1 MKNIIAILLIF
12 IIPFA
17 CQYSGFTDL
26 TPDNGFKSEIAFNT
40 IKFKEEIST
49 SEEVQDSGWTVIEP
63 IEDIKYKGFFRK
75 NLTYIST
82 DTFAFEWEDYGL
94 VLDEIQK
101 IANGFETIPASVS
114 SDYRW
119 LNSGFWSNS
128 DKKTYLIPVFNA
140 NNYRYFIQVFRE
152 QKSFF
157 QTYYTARGIWI
168 IGELKDVDGD
178 VS

>member
-1 MKNIIAILLIF
+1 MKHLLFILIF
-12 IIPFA
+12 LSIPFA

-26 TPDNGFKSEIAFNT
+26 TPDNGFKSEIAFNVL
-40 IKFKEEIST
+40 KLNEEIST
-49 SEEVQDSGWTVIEP
+49 TAEVQDSGWTVIEP
-63 IEDIKYKGFFRK
+63 IEDIKYRGFFRK

-94 VLDEIQK
+94 VLDEIQR
-101 IANGFETIPASVS
+101 IANGFETVPTSVS

-119 LNSGFWSNS
+119 LNSGFWSNP
-128 DKKTYLIPVFNA
+128 DTKTYLIPVFNT
-140 NNYRYFIQVFRE
+140 NNYRYFIQVFRD

>member
-1 MKNIIAILLIF
+1 MKYIIAILLILA
-12 IIPFA
+12 IPFA
-17 CQYSGFTDL
+17 CQYEGFTDL

-40 IKFKEEIST
+40 LKFKEEISVI
-49 SEEVQDSGWTVIEP
+49 EEVQDTGWHVIDP
-63 IEDIKYKGFFRK
+63 IDDIKYKGFFRK
-75 NLTYIST
+75 NINYIST
-82 DTFAFEWEDYGL
+82 DTFAFEWGDYSV
-94 VLDEIQK
+94 VLDEIQR
-101 IANGFETIPASVS
+101 IANGFETIPTSVS

-119 LNSGFWSNS
+119 LNTGFWSNS

-140 NNYRYFIQVFRE
+140 NNYKYFIQVFRE
-152 QKSFF
+152 QVSFF

>member
-1 MKNIIAILLIF
+1 MKYLAILLILA
-12 IIPFA
+12 IPFA

-26 TPDNGFKSEIAFNT
+26 TPDNGFKSEIAFNVL
-40 IKFKEEIST
+40 KLNEEIST
-49 SEEVQDSGWTVIEP
+49 TAEVQDSGWTVIEP
-63 IEDIKYKGFFRK
+63 IEDIKYRGFFRK

-94 VLDEIQK
+94 VLDEIQR
-101 IANGFETIPASVS
+101 IANGFETIPTSVS
-114 SDYRW
+114 SKYMW
-119 LNSGFWSNS
+119 LNSGFWSNPVS
-128 DKKTYLIPVFNA
+128 KTYLIPVKNA
-140 NNYRYFIQVFRE
+140 QNNGYFIQVFRD

-168 IGELKDVDGD
+168 IGELKEVDGD